1 MQDILERKQIKNID
15 FNIDL
20 AQSFGIYKNNA
31 EFDLL
36 DYASSVNVSC
46 GFHAGDPLTI
56 RSALLKAK
64 EKNVVVGAH
73 IGFDDIQG
81 FGYRDMNLDEDE
93 IEALV
98 VYQVGALMS
107 FAKSMHMEIE
117 HVRPHGAMYKR
128 CAEDFSFACSV
139 AKAIK
144 KCSEWLVYYG
154 ATGEITEKTGE
165 LINIPV
171 AHEVCL
177 EKMYN
182 VDGTVNTVAKDNENT
197 DVEIQRLKQ
206 LLATSQV
213 SNIEGGKTVVKADT
227 IHFTNRLS
235 NSLDLIKHAHN
246 IITPV
251 PVNYKNACLSG
262 WVE

>member
-1 MQDILERKQIKNID
+1 
-15 FNIDL
+15 
-20 AQSFGIYKNNA
+20 
-31 EFDLL
+31 
-36 DYASSVNVSC
+36 
-46 GFHAGDPLTI
+46 
-56 RSALLKAK
+56 
-64 EKNVVVGAH
+64 
-73 IGFDDIQG
+73 
-81 FGYRDMNLDEDE
+81 
-93 IEALV
+93 
-98 VYQVGALMS
+98 MS
-107 FAKSMHMEIE
+107 FAKSMHLEIE

-128 CAEDFSFACSV
+128 CAEDFAFACSV

-171 AHEVCL
+171 AHEICL

-182 VDGTVNTVAKDNENT
+182 VDGTVNSVARDNENT

-235 NSLDLIKHAHN
+235 NSYDLIKQAHRV
-246 IITPV
+246 ITPV